1 MVGSLALHPL
11 RRDIVFLRVFFA
23 MVSTLNVT
31 LKGERLRNLLPSLGR
46 WVGRGKEI
54 VSRKWQDPVSRGV
67 GMRLKMAS
75 LAPQLRVFRGVEAT

>member
-46 WVGRGKEI
+46 GKEI
-54 VSRKWQDPVSRGV
+54 VSRRWQGPVSRGV

-75 LAPQLRVFRGVEAT
+75 LAPQVRVFRGVEAT